1 MVLPLDAAAA
11 AAIVGFHLLLLLLL
25 FVYLKSTLSFV
36 CTKHLFAFSVR

>member
-11 AAIVGFHLLLLLLL
+11 AAIVGFHLLLLLL

-36 CTKHLFAFSVR
+36 CT